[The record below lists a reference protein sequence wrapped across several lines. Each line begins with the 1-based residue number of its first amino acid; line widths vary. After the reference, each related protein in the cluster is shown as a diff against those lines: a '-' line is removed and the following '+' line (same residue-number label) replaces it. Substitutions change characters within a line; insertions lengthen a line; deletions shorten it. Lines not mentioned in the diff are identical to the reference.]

1 MTPRSGTLVIRWP
14 FRGGWIL
21 ATSARERVLLVGAGH
36 PHLHVVTC
44 APALRAA
51 GTDLIVLAPV
61 DFHYSG
67 LASAVAAGA
76 QPPEAARIDVAAL
89 CRRHGVEH
97 RVGRFATIDPEQRTI
112 GTEDGGT
119 LGYDRVS
126 FNLGSVVAP
135 GGMRLD
141 PDVPAVKPFER
152 LSVFVD
158 RLDELDASATPRR
171 PVRISIVGGG
181 PSGLELA
188 GQLAARL
195 RTRGLIRLLERDER
209 PGAGLPVGARR
220 RSVRR
225 LMERNV
231 EIRVRS
237 HVEQVAADHL
247 VVNGQRQ
254 DHDLAMVA
262 TGLSAP
268 PTVLEAGLG
277 DARGIPVRATLQHVD
292 HDEVYAVG
300 DTAYFT
306 PGPLPRLGVYGVRQ
320 GPVLVASL
328 LAARTG
334 APLPPFEP
342 QREAL
347 RIVDL
352 GAGRALAARG
362 RWWTEGRGS
371 LLLKRRIDERWLA
384 RYR

>member
-1 MTPRSGTLVIRWP
+1 M
-14 FRGGWIL
+14 
-21 ATSARERVLLVGAGH
+21 GAGH
-36 PHLHVVTC
+36 THLHVVMS
-44 APALRAA
+44 AEPLRAA
-51 GTDLIVLAPV
+51 GVDLLVLAPV

-67 LASAVAAGA
+67 LASAVASGA
-76 QPPEAARIDVAAL
+76 RPADAARIDVAAL

-97 RVGRFATIDPEQRTI
+97 RVGRFATIDLGQRRVT
-112 GTEDGGT
+112 TEDGGV
-119 LGYDRVS
+119 LAYDRIS

-135 GGMRLD
+135 GGLHVD
-141 PDVPAVKPFER
+141 PEVPAVKPFDR
-152 LSVFVD
+152 LSAFAR
-158 RLDELDASATPRR
+158 RLDALDAAASPQH
-171 PVRISIVGGG
+171 PVRISIVGAG

-188 GQLAARL
+188 GHLSARL
-195 RTRGLIRLLERDER
+195 RTRGLLQLLERDER

-220 RSVRR
+220 RAVRR
-225 LMERNV
+225 LVERNV

-237 HVEQVAADHL
+237 HVEQVTTDHL
-247 VVNGQRQ
+247 VVNGRRQ
-254 DHDLAMVA
+254 DHDLAVVA

-268 PTVLEAGLG
+268 PTVVTAGLG

-300 DTAYFT
+300 DAAYFT

-328 LAARTG
+328 LAARSG
-334 APLPPFEP
+334 APLPRFEP
-342 QREAL
+342 QRRAL

-362 RWWTEGRGS
+362 RWWTEGRGP
-371 LLLKRRIDERWLA
+371 LLLKRRIDQRWLA

>member
-1 MTPRSGTLVIRWP
+1 MPS
-14 FRGGWIL
+14 RGGRIL

-36 PHLHVVTC
+36 PHLHVVTR
-44 APALRAA
+44 AAALRA
-51 GTDLIVLAPV
+51 GGVDLVVLAPV

-67 LASAVAAGA
+67 LATAVATGA
-76 QPPEAARIDVAAL
+76 LSPEAARIDVAAL
-89 CRRHGVEH
+89 CRQHEVEH
-97 RVGRFATIDPEQRTI
+97 RVGRFASIDAAQRTVA
-112 GTEDGGT
+112 TEDGGE
-119 LGYDRVS
+119 LAYDRVS

-135 GGMRLD
+135 GGIHLD
-141 PDVPAVKPFER
+141 PDVAAVKPFDR
-152 LSVFVD
+152 LSAFAR
-158 RLDELDASATPRR
+158 RLDALDAAATPQH

-188 GQLAARL
+188 GHLSARL
-195 RTRGLIRLLERDER
+195 RTRGLIQLLERDER

-220 RSVRR
+220 RAVRR
-225 LMERNV
+225 LVERNV
-231 EIRVRS
+231 EVRVRS
-237 HVEQVAADHL
+237 RVEQVEADHL
-247 VVNGQRQ
+247 VVNGHRQ
-254 DHDLAMVA
+254 DHDLAVIA

-268 PTVLEAGLG
+268 PTVVTAGLG

-300 DTAYFT
+300 DAAYFT

-328 LAARTG
+328 LAARSG
-334 APLPPFEP
+334 APLPRFEP

-362 RWWTEGRGS
+362 RWWAEGRGP